1 MEVENSNLKSIK
13 DYPEISFM
21 KNYTM
26 EQLADDMIAWFK
38 EKYKEITGE
47 DIVLGK
53 ADDRRIILLTGAYFI
68 YQGYMYLDDAG
79 KMGLLKYSRGDYL
92 ENLGALKHIYR
103 KPATGAT
110 TTIRF
115 SMTTQRVSAIGIPK
129 GTRVTAGDNIYFATD
144 VYTEIGVGKKY
155 VDVQATCTTTGAATN
170 NYDIGDLNTIVDI
183 VAFIDSA
190 KNITKPEN
198 GSDIESDESLR
209 QRIYIAPAS
218 YSTAGSVDSYEYF
231 TRQYSADISNVR
243 ITSPEPGVVQIRYL
257 LKDGAIPETES
268 IHKLKE
274 YLSGENIRPLTDKVE
289 VLAPTRKKYNINLTY
304 YINKSDQ
311 SMANTIQA
319 KVTQAITEYIAW
331 QRAEI
336 GRDINPDILKQKIID
351 AGAKRADIT
360 SPVFTVVDEN
370 SVAGVDTQTVTY
382 GGLEND

>member
-1 MEVENSNLKSIK
+1 MELSSLKSIEE
-13 DYPEISFM
+13 YPEISFM
-21 KNYTM
+21 GDYTM
-26 EQLADDMIAWFK
+26 EKLADDMVSWFK
-38 EKYKEITGE
+38 EKHKELTGK

-53 ADDRRIILLTGAYFI
+53 ADDRRIILLAGAYFI
-68 YQGYMYLDDAG
+68 FQGYMYMDDAG

-103 KPATGAT
+103 KPAAGAT

-115 SMTTQRVSAIGIPK
+115 TMNSPRLSATGIAR
-129 GTRVTAGDNIYFATD
+129 GTRVTAGDGVYFATD
-144 VYTEIGVGKKY
+144 EYAEIPVGQTQ
-155 VDVQATCTTTGAATN
+155 VDVSATCTTTGAVTN

-231 TRQYSADISNVR
+231 TRQYSTDISNVR
-243 ITSPEPGVVQIRYL
+243 ITSPDPGVVQIRYL
-257 LKDGAIPETES
+257 LKDGVIPETES
-268 IHKLKE
+268 INGLKE
-274 YLSGENIRPLTDKVE
+274 YLSGSDIRPLTDKVE
-289 VLAPTRKKYNINLTY
+289 VLAPTQKKYSINLKY
-304 YINKSDQ
+304 YINTSDQ
-311 SMANTIQA
+311 ARANTIQM
-319 KVTQAITEYIAW
+319 KVNQAVAEYVAW

-336 GRDINPDILKQKIID
+336 GRDINPDVLKQKIID

-360 SPVFTVVDEN
+360 EPVFTVIDAN
-370 SVAGVDTQTVTY
+370 SVAGVDMQTVTY